1 MSVNLLTSREAVL
14 QALRE
19 WDDLGR
25 DEFLRKYGYGSAK
38 SYFVQHDGKA
48 YDSKAIAGVA
58 LGKQFPERGALRN
71 NEFSGG
77 EVVKQKLESLGFEF
91 LSEVEI
97 TRADLSLLESSRARG
112 RYADLSDDERQAYI
126 RVTSALNEVGR
137 AVVASLGESDYELKL
152 TAGFNLGSGVR
163 GAVPK
168 DLWFGI
174 FAKEN
179 SEAFV
184 GNPQLFMIVSIRGIE
199 LGFAPSTHPSG
210 FSASSIKAKMRAA
223 APKIYELMPESGSE
237 SAQELEASLD
247 LSGGWHL
254 RRQTRL
260 QPQSSDFNS
269 VSDWLDY
276 LHSASGRANAGG
288 SISKYLLPADVEGHD
303 LLSDALDAAEIFRP
317 LMERVRADRASSAT
331 PTSDTTPFATLMARF
346 LSEFSDARTQ
356 PYAVVQSLWSAASH
370 LRQWLEDTT
379 SVARRSDLTVSW
391 SAGKGVWARVP
402 WISILNR
409 GVTTST
415 QRGLYCVFLISQDL
429 SAVYLTLAQGVTD
442 LTNELGPARGNEV
455 LNERA
460 ARFRS
465 QISELASAG
474 FILDNDVDLKCDGRL
489 ARSYEQSVIAYVK
502 YDAAALPTDAELHSH
517 LEPLLAAYDKLAP
530 SATSHPDPPPEPGT
544 TSGDPG
550 SEEANLPYT
559 IDDAMAELFLPRADF
574 ERILSTW
581 TRKKN
586 LVLQGAP
593 GVGKS
598 FVARR
603 LAYAKLGVRDP
614 SRVETVQFHQSYGYE
629 DFIQGYRP
637 TAAGGFELR
646 DGTFFRFCQRAANDQ
661 ARPYVFIIDE
671 INRGNLSKIFGELML
686 LIEPDK
692 RSREWGVSLAY
703 SADGDPRFH
712 VPPNLHIIG
721 MMNTADR
728 SLSMVDYALRRRFGF
743 FDLEPGFASPG
754 FRMHLASFAISDDVI
769 EWVITRMTALN
780 DDIAA
785 DTTNLGPGFRIGH
798 SFFVPNE
805 PVSDPGAWSR
815 SIMETEIYP
824 LLREYWFD
832 DLPKADS
839 WYSRL
844 IS

>member
-14 QALRE
+14 EAIRE
-19 WDDLGR
+19 WDELGR
-25 DEFLRKYGYGSAK
+25 SAFLQKYGYGSAK

-58 LGKQFPERGALRN
+58 VGKQFPDRGPLRN
-71 NEFSGG
+71 DEFSGG
-77 EVVKQKLESLGFEF
+77 EVVRQKLSALGFEF
-91 LSEVEI
+91 VTEVKI
-97 TRADLSLLESSRARG
+97 TAADLSLLESSRAKG

-126 RVTSALNEVGR
+126 RITSALKEVGA
-137 AVVASLGESDYELKL
+137 AVVASLGQSDYELKL

-174 FAKEN
+174 YAKEN
-179 SEAFV
+179 AEAFV
-184 GNPQLFMIVSIRGIE
+184 GNPQLFMIVSTRGVE

-223 APKIYELMPESGSE
+223 APKIYDLIPKSGSQV
-237 SAQELEASLD
+237 ARELEPSLEQ
-247 LSGGWHL
+247 SGGWFL

-260 QPQSSDFNS
+260 QPQSSDFNGL
-269 VSDWLDY
+269 SDWLDY
-276 LHSASGRANAGG
+276 LHSAAGRANAGG
-288 SISKYLLPADVEGHD
+288 SISRYLLPAELEGRD
-303 LLSDALDAAEIFRP
+303 LLSEALEAAEIFRP
-317 LMERVRADRASSAT
+317 LMELVRADRT
-331 PTSDTTPFATLMARF
+331 PNSTVHPDTTPFATLMARF
-346 LSEFSDARTQ
+346 LSEFSDARSQ
-356 PYAVVQSLWSAASH
+356 PFAVIQPLWSAASH
-370 LRQWLEDTT
+370 LRQWLEDLPP
-379 SVARRSDLTVSW
+379 VAKRPDLTVSW

-409 GVTTST
+409 KVTTST

-429 SAVYLTLAQGVTD
+429 SSVYLTLAQGVTD
-442 LTNELGPARGNEV
+442 LNNELGPARANEV
-455 LNERA
+455 LSERA
-460 ARFRS
+460 SNFRS
-465 QISELASAG
+465 GISELAGAG

-489 ARSYEQSVIAYVK
+489 ARGYEQSVIAYVK
-502 YDAAALPTDAELHSH
+502 YDATALPTDAELNSH
-517 LEPLLAAYDKLAP
+517 LEALLAAYDELARSVVTGDLTP
-530 SATSHPDPPPEPGT
+530 EAEPLSPDHSDGVDMPPF
-544 TSGDPG
+544 
-550 SEEANLPYT
+550 T
-559 IDDAMAELFLPRADF
+559 IDDAMAELFLPREEF

-581 TRKKN
+581 VRKKN
-586 LVLQGAP
+586 IVLQGAP

-598 FVARR
+598 FIAKR
-603 LAYAKLGVRDP
+603 LAYALLGVRDA

-637 TAAGGFELR
+637 TVAGGFELR

-661 ARPYVFIIDE
+661 TRPYVFIIDE
-671 INRGNLSKIFGELML
+671 VNRGNLSKIFGELML

-703 SADGDPRFH
+703 SADGDPRFY

-743 FDLEPGFASPG
+743 FDLEPGFTSPT
-754 FRMHLASFAISDDVI
+754 FRAHLTDKAIGEEVI
-769 EWVITRMTALN
+769 DWVITRMTALN
-780 DDIAA
+780 DDIAL

-805 PVSDPGAWSR
+805 PVADGTAWSR
-815 SIMETEIYP
+815 SVMETEIYP

-832 DLPKADS
+832 DSAKAES
-839 WYSRL
+839 WFARL